1 MKWKQGIRVMR
12 CYCYILLVISYT
24 CWGDSNSESEGNVF
38 PKEDWVITSP
48 LTVDVDRTKLE
59 KLFDLAF
66 EDSATQAVV
75 LIKDGHLIGERYA
88 DGFDEQSFSTSWSM
102 AKSIYAAL
110 IGISIDLGEI
120 GSLDDPVANYI
131 SAFADERREITIR
144 DLLDMTSGLDF
155 PEHEH
160 ETMFFQDDHLHYAMG
175 VGVSK
180 EPGLVFEYNN
190 VNSMLIGEILY
201 KATGIAADELL
212 KERIFKKLNI
222 DKYTIWRDSAENV
235 MSYCCIDM
243 SARDYSRFGLLFA
256 RDGRWE
262 NEQIVSK
269 NFVDETFKQ
278 IWSGIPSATINQK
291 RGYGMHWWV
300 SRNTEE
306 AVIFNASGKF
316 GQYIFVDRKRDV
328 VFTRTTKYH
337 STGASVQDW
346 GRLKLISWIEDV
358 TLFRKIAE
366 FLSKLGLVDADTDIA
381 TPITFE
387 DGVSEKFFLN
397 YDSIIDALIEVSSKA
412 N

>member
-1 MKWKQGIRVMR
+1 MR
-12 CYCYILLVISYT
+12 FFYFILLFFAYAS
-24 CWGDSNSESEGNVF
+24 WGEFNEITERDVF
-38 PKEDWVITSP
+38 PNEEWAAVTSQKIGIDGAN
-48 LTVDVDRTKLE
+48 LD

-66 EDSATQAVV
+66 EDAATQAVV
-75 LIKDGHLIGERYA
+75 LIKDGYLIGERYA
-88 DGFDEQSFSTSWSM
+88 EGFDEQSFGTSWSM

-110 IGISIDLGEI
+110 IGISIDQGEI
-120 GSLDDPVANYI
+120 SSLDDPVSKYI
-131 SAFADERREITIR
+131 SAFADERNGITIR

-160 ETMFFQDDHLHYAMG
+160 ETMFFQDDHLHYAMD

-180 EPGLVFEYNN
+180 ESGLVFEYNN
-190 VNSMLIGEILY
+190 VNSMLIGELLY
-201 KATGIAADELL
+201 QATGRKADELL
-212 KERIFKKLNI
+212 EERILKKLNI
-222 DKYTIWRDSAENV
+222 DKYTIWRDSAGNV

-269 NFVDETFKQ
+269 AFVDETFKQ
-278 IWSGIPSATINQK
+278 IWNAIPSATIKQK

-300 SRNTEE
+300 SRNNEE

-316 GQYIFVDRKRDV
+316 GQYIFVDRERDI
-328 VFTRTTKYH
+328 VFTRITKYH
-337 STGASVQDW
+337 PTGGANTQDW

-366 FLSKLGLVDADTDIA
+366 FLANVGLVDANADIA
-381 TPITFE
+381 TPITYQ
-387 DGVSEKFFLN
+387 DGVSNEFFKN
-397 YDSIIDALIEVSSKA
+397 YESIIDALVEVGS
-412 N
+412 

>member
-1 MKWKQGIRVMR
+1 MR
-12 CYCYILLVISYT
+12 CYCYVLLFFSYC
-24 CWGDSNSESEGNVF
+24 CWGDLNSESQRKIF
-38 PKEDWVITSP
+38 PKEDWTITTP
-48 LTVDVDRTKLE
+48 LAVDVDRTKLE

-88 DGFDEQSFSTSWSM
+88 DGFDEQSFATSWSM

-110 IGISIDLGEI
+110 VGISIDRGEI

-131 SAFADERREITIR
+131 SAFADERKEITIR

-160 ETMFFQDDHLHYAMG
+160 ETMFFQNDHLQYALE
-175 VGVSK
+175 VGISK

-190 VNSMLIGEILY
+190 VNSMLIGEILLQ
-201 KATGIAADELL
+201 ATGKGADELL
-212 KERIFKKLNI
+212 EERIFKKLNI
-222 DKYTIWRDSAENV
+222 DKYSIWRDSVGNV

-243 SARDYSRFGLLFA
+243 SARDFSRFGLLFA
-256 RDGRWE
+256 RDGSWE

-269 NFVDETFKQ
+269 AFVDETFTQ
-278 IWSGIPSATINQK
+278 IWSEIPSNTINQQ
-291 RGYGMHWWV
+291 RGYGMHWWI
-300 SRNTEE
+300 SRNNKD

-316 GQYIFVDRKRDV
+316 GQYIFVDRERDI
-328 VFTRTTKYH
+328 VFTRITRYYA
-337 STGASVQDW
+337 TGANVQDW

-358 TLFRKIAE
+358 ALFRKIAE
-366 FLSKLGLVDADTDIA
+366 FLAKTGLVNADTDIA
-381 TPITFE
+381 TPITYE
-387 DGVSEKFFLN
+387 EGVSKEFFLN

>member
-1 MKWKQGIRVMR
+1 MR
-12 CYCYILLVISYT
+12 FFYFILLFFAYASSGEFNDIT
-24 CWGDSNSESEGNVF
+24 EHDVF
-38 PKEDWVITSP
+38 PNEEWAAVTPQKIGIDGAN
-48 LTVDVDRTKLE
+48 LD

-66 EDSATQAVV
+66 EDAATQAVV
-75 LIKDGHLIGERYA
+75 LIKDGYLIGERYA
-88 DGFDEQSFSTSWSM
+88 EGFDEQSFGTSWSM

-110 IGISIDLGEI
+110 IGISIDQGEI
-120 GSLDDPVANYI
+120 SSLDDPVSKYI
-131 SAFADERREITIR
+131 SAFADERNGITIR

-160 ETMFFQDDHLHYAMG
+160 ETMFFQDDHLHYAMD

-180 EPGLVFEYNN
+180 ESGLVFEYNN
-190 VNSMLIGEILY
+190 VNSMLIGELLY
-201 KATGIAADELL
+201 QATGRKADELL
-212 KERIFKKLNI
+212 EERILKKLNI
-222 DKYTIWRDSAENV
+222 DKYTIWRDSAGNV

-269 NFVDETFKQ
+269 AFVDETFKQ
-278 IWSGIPSATINQK
+278 IWNSIPSATIEQK

-300 SRNTEE
+300 SRNNEE

-316 GQYIFVDRKRDV
+316 GQYIFVDRERDI
-328 VFTRTTKYH
+328 VFTRITKYH
-337 STGASVQDW
+337 PTGGANIQDW

-366 FLSKLGLVDADTDIA
+366 FLANVGLIDATADIA
-381 TPITFE
+381 TPITYQ
-387 DGVSEKFFLN
+387 DGVSNEFFKN
-397 YDSIIDALIEVSSKA
+397 YESIIDALVEVGS
-412 N
+412 

>member
-1 MKWKQGIRVMR
+1 MR
-12 CYCYILLVISYT
+12 FFYFILLFFAYASSGEFNDIT
-24 CWGDSNSESEGNVF
+24 EHDVF
-38 PKEDWVITSP
+38 PNEEWAAVTPQKIGIDGAN
-48 LTVDVDRTKLE
+48 LD

-66 EDSATQAVV
+66 EDAATQAVV
-75 LIKDGHLIGERYA
+75 LIKDGYLIGERYA
-88 DGFDEQSFSTSWSM
+88 EGFDEQSFGTSWSM

-110 IGISIDLGEI
+110 IGISIDQGEI
-120 GSLDDPVANYI
+120 SSLDDPVSKYI
-131 SAFADERREITIR
+131 SAFADERNGITIR

-160 ETMFFQDDHLHYAMG
+160 ETMFFQDDHLHYAME

-180 EPGLVFEYNN
+180 ESGLVFEYNN
-190 VNSMLIGEILY
+190 VNSMLIGELLY
-201 KATGIAADELL
+201 QATGRKADELL
-212 KERIFKKLNI
+212 EERILKKLNI
-222 DKYTIWRDSAENV
+222 DKYTIWRDSAGNV

-269 NFVDETFKQ
+269 AFVDETFKQ
-278 IWSGIPSATINQK
+278 IWNAIPSATIEQK

-300 SRNTEE
+300 SRNNEE

-316 GQYIFVDRKRDV
+316 GQYIFVDRDRDI
-328 VFTRTTKYH
+328 VFTRITKYH
-337 STGASVQDW
+337 PTGGANIQDW

-366 FLSKLGLVDADTDIA
+366 FLANVGLVDANADIA
-381 TPITFE
+381 TPITYQ
-387 DGVSEKFFLN
+387 DGVSNEFFKN
-397 YDSIIDALIEVSSKA
+397 YESIIDALVEVGS
-412 N
+412 

>member
-1 MKWKQGIRVMR
+1 MR
-12 CYCYILLVISYT
+12 FFYFILLFFAHAS
-24 CWGDSNSESEGNVF
+24 WGEFNDITERDVF
-38 PKEDWVITSP
+38 PNEEWAAITSQKIGIDGAN
-48 LTVDVDRTKLE
+48 LD

-66 EDSATQAVV
+66 EDAATQAVV
-75 LIKDGHLIGERYA
+75 LIKDGYLIGERYA
-88 DGFDEQSFSTSWSM
+88 EGFDEQSFGTSWSM

-110 IGISIDLGEI
+110 IGISIDQGEI
-120 GSLDDPVANYI
+120 GSLDDPVSKYI
-131 SAFADERREITIR
+131 SAFADERNGITIR

-160 ETMFFQDDHLHYAMG
+160 ETMFFQDDHLHYAMA

-180 EPGLVFEYNN
+180 ESGLVFEYNN
-190 VNSMLIGEILY
+190 VNSMLIGELLFQ
-201 KATGIAADELL
+201 ATGRKADELL
-212 KERIFKKLNI
+212 EERILKKLNI
-222 DKYTIWRDSAENV
+222 DKYTIWRDSAGNV

-269 NFVDETFKQ
+269 AFVDETFKQ
-278 IWSGIPSATINQK
+278 IWNAIPSATIEQK

-300 SRNTEE
+300 SRNNEE

-316 GQYIFVDRKRDV
+316 GQYIFVDRERDI
-328 VFTRTTKYH
+328 VFTRITKYH
-337 STGASVQDW
+337 PTGGANIQDW

-366 FLSKLGLVDADTDIA
+366 FLANVGLVDASADIA
-381 TPITFE
+381 TPITYE
-387 DGVSEKFFLN
+387 DGVSNEFFKN
-397 YDSIIDALIEVSSKA
+397 YESIIDALVEVGS
-412 N
+412 